1 MFSFVNQSY
10 LEIYGENHP
19 SSVNTLINLAA
30 IHKDMREFEQA
41 IPLFEKAIEARKV
54 MEGEGS
60 LNYGMALAM
69 ASGCY
74 REIEKYDV
82 ADKYI
87 KEAFLVVVTLHG
99 EDSVGAAVILNSM
112 GMLYKKQNK
121 FERAVDAYER
131 ALKIREEHLGLQHPD
146 TIACRH
152 NIAEVYISWA
162 NPDKA
167 REYIEKNLEVMQ
179 KLNEEEKKIAEENL
193 EKGQTN
199 FL

>member
-1 MFSFVNQSY
+1 MFKYVNDSY
-10 LEIYGENHP
+10 VELYGEHHP
-19 SSVNTLINLAA
+19 STVNTLINLAA
-30 IHKDMREFEQA
+30 IHKDMKEYEES

-69 ASGCY
+69 ASGSY
-74 REIEKYDV
+74 RELGKFDL

-121 FERAVDAYER
+121 FERAIDAYER
-131 ALKIREEHLGLQHPD
+131 ALKIREEHLGLSHPD
-146 TIACRH
+146 TLACRH
-152 NIAEVYISWA
+152 NIAEVYIQWA
-162 NPDKA
+162 NPEKA
-167 REYIEKNLEVMQ
+167 REYIEKNLELMS
-179 KLNEEEKKIAEENL
+179 KLNE
-193 EKGQTN
+193 
-199 FL
+199 